1 MMISV
6 LSQRDGNRKTTLNT
20 YRAGMTQVE
29 GISFL
34 HCSAFQ
40 DYHPIKKGRVATHR
54 RGCTVALNLSDYQ
67 PTVLLYWT
75 V

>member
-1 MMISV
+1 MRISV
-6 LSQRDGNRKTTLNT
+6 LSQRDGNQKTTLNT
-20 YRAGMTQVE
+20 YRAGMTQVK
-29 GISFL
+29 GISFP

-54 RGCTVALNLSDYQ
+54 CGCTVVLNLTDYQ